1 MKFVELENGEIF
13 KLSSV
18 KSFKKSYG
26 GKFTIDSKELA
37 PYVKVKRG
45 FPIFRLLGLIPI
57 KYAKDDCLKLDPNF
71 IGWYGGWYHKYYYTL
86 KELYNV
92 MVQHWGENAG
102 SGYYRFLPIAE
113 YSAGREI
120 APCKEALYFND
131 KENAICVKPYLI
143 LYFDDEKDRKKVLVF
158 NTKEELNNKFN
169 HINKQGNLISGQWFD
184 DCHNFYEGF
193 SRVTDNYRWNF
204 INCHGHLLSN
214 QWFDDCFPFSEGF
227 AIVKLKGKWNF
238 IDCHGYILSDVWFD
252 WCSDFNEGFA
262 TVTID
267 GIHKVINKKG
277 EIT

>member
-1 MKFVELENGEIF
+1 MKFVELENGEVF

-26 GKFTIDSKELA
+26 GKYTIDSKELA

-57 KYAKDDCLKLDPNF
+57 KYAKDDCLKLGSNLGPNV

-102 SGYYRFLPIAE
+102 SGFYRFLPIAE

-120 APCKEALYFND
+120 SPCKEALYFND

-158 NTKEELNNKFN
+158 NTNEELDKWFISNED
-169 HINKQGNLISGQWFD
+169 NL
-184 DCHNFYEGF
+184 
-193 SRVTDNYRWNF
+193 
-204 INCHGHLLSN
+204 
-214 QWFDDCFPFSEGF
+214 
-227 AIVKLKGKWNF
+227 A
-238 IDCHGYILSDVWFD
+238 
-252 WCSDFNEGFA
+252 
-262 TVTID
+262 
-267 GIHKVINKKG
+267 
-277 EIT
+277 

>member
-1 MKFVELENGEIF
+1 MKFVELENGEVF

-26 GKFTIDSKELA
+26 GKYTIDSKELA

-45 FPIFRLLGLIPI
+45 LPIFRLLGLIPI
-57 KYAKDDCLKLDPNF
+57 KYAKDDCLKLGPNLGPNV

-102 SGYYRFLPIAE
+102 SGFYRFLPIAE

-120 APCKEALYFND
+120 SPCKEALYFND

-158 NTKEELNNKFN
+158 NTNEELDKWFISNED
-169 HINKQGNLISGQWFD
+169 NL
-184 DCHNFYEGF
+184 
-193 SRVTDNYRWNF
+193 
-204 INCHGHLLSN
+204 
-214 QWFDDCFPFSEGF
+214 
-227 AIVKLKGKWNF
+227 A
-238 IDCHGYILSDVWFD
+238 
-252 WCSDFNEGFA
+252 
-262 TVTID
+262 
-267 GIHKVINKKG
+267 
-277 EIT
+277 